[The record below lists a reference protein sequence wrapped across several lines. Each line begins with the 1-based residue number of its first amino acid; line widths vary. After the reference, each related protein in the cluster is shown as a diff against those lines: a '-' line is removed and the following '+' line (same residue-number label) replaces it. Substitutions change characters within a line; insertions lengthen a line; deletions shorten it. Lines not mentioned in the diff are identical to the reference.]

1 MKNILLSVLFASLS
15 PCLLYGWESRH
26 CPDFRRNSLPLVEE
40 DDAAIPK
47 MIDVS
52 KYPEF
57 SDKTLYSAD
66 LNGDGQK
73 DLIICAPWCGC
84 GLAALGCDVFFFL
97 SSPTGP
103 VKTRFKAYCFEK
115 EDILQVGGKNYFLLT
130 TFQHWSTENGH
141 NYWLNRIYSFGKD
154 GQMREA
160 DAEIGPPFP
169 SFIQYLYR
177 ETHEQADLSE
187 DTKQRMWEEAK
198 AHVFGDDDE

>member
-73 DLIICAPWCGC
+73 DLIICAP
-84 GLAALGCDVFFFL
+84 
-97 SSPTGP
+97 
-103 VKTRFKAYCFEK
+103 
-115 EDILQVGGKNYFLLT
+115 
-130 TFQHWSTENGH
+130 
-141 NYWLNRIYSFGKD
+141 
-154 GQMREA
+154 
-160 DAEIGPPFP
+160 
-169 SFIQYLYR
+169 
-177 ETHEQADLSE
+177 
-187 DTKQRMWEEAK
+187 
-198 AHVFGDDDE
+198 